1 MEHNKNLNAAEI
13 LKNLSRQDFL
23 NFGMRE
29 IAYIRPVRLK
39 ERRAFAIHAAD
50 GTPLS
55 IMDSMD
61 AALTAVRHN
70 DLESSTVH

>member
-1 MEHNKNLNAAEI
+1 MDDHKNLSSSDA

-29 IAYIRPVRLK
+29 VAYIRPVKLR
-39 ERRAFAIHAAD
+39 ERKAFAIHAAD

-55 IMDSMD
+55 IMDTMD